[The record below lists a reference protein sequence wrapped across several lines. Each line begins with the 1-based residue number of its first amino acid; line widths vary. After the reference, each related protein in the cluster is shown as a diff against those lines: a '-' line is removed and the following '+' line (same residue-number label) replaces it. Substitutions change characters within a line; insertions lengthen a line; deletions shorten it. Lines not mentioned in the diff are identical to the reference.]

1 MKQKDH
7 KHNCKVHKCI
17 QIEMK
22 VRIRRKKKFKC
33 GEKRKKIKANKQ
45 TNHTECYNQP
55 ILDII
60 MHRTRLLLL

>member
-1 MKQKDH
+1 MYT
-7 KHNCKVHKCI
+7 NRN
-17 QIEMK
+17 ESE
-22 VRIRRKKKFKC
+22 KKREKIKC

-60 MHRTRLLLL
+60 MYRTRLLLLELL